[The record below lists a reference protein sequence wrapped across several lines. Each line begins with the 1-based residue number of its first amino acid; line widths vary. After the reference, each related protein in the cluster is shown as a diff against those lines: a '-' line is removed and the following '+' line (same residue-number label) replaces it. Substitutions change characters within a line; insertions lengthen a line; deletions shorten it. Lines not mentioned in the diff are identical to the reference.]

1 MERVFEK
8 AFTSVIRTQIL
19 QGHTVIID
27 GLGAF
32 KMEHVKQQPSRVK
45 DGKSVLNPPKD
56 RIVFLSE
63 GAKN

>member
-1 MERVFEK
+1 MDRVFEK

-19 QGHTVIID
+19 HGHTVIVD

-32 KMEHVKQQPSRVK
+32 KMEHVKQQSSRVK

-56 RIVFLSE
+56 KVVFRNVE
-63 GAKN
+63 TKK